1 MSHLPAL
8 RAAAALLLA
17 AAGGAQAASVTCQSR
32 NEHREDCWLRGR
44 GEVVLVRQISS
55 TRCVKGRNWDETR
68 NGLYV
73 TDGCGGVFETRDS
86 GGWTGRP
93 DNRPDHRPDDRPGNR
108 PGDRPGN
115 RPGDRPGANV
125 GRVREAAAPAC
136 AARFNNEGNGA
147 PTVEIDGERR
157 VRSDQWDLMLRID
170 GRRYVC
176 RVDDRGRVLSV
187 NPA

>member
-86 GGWTGRP
+86 GGWAGRP

-108 PGDRPGN
+108 PGDRPGT
-115 RPGDRPGANV
+115 NV
-125 GRVREAAAPAC
+125 GRLREAAAPSC